1 MKEIQNIIEQVEQSK
16 ISDNAILLSKSINKE
31 IINIDES
38 LSYKDL
44 AIAVSIILKDSYGKH
59 NFNPFIKELKNHLNI
74 V

>member
-1 MKEIQNIIEQVEQSK
+1 MKEIQNIIEQVEKGK
-16 ISDNAILLSKSINKE
+16 ISDNALLLSKSINKE

>member
-1 MKEIQNIIEQVEQSK
+1 MKKEILNSIALVTALYISYK
-16 ISDNAILLSKSINKE
+16 IVIYL

-74 V
+74 I

>member
-1 MKEIQNIIEQVEQSK
+1 MKEIQNIIEQVETGK
-16 ISDNAILLSKSINKE
+16 ISDNALLLSKSINKE

>member
-1 MKEIQNIIEQVEQSK
+1 MNKIQNIIEQVEQGK
-16 ISDNAILLSKSINKE
+16 ISDNALLLSKSINKE